1 MEPLFIIY
9 FILPENVNS
18 QLQFP
23 NLERLKNC

>member
-1 MEPLFIIY
+1 MEQLFIVY
-9 FILPENVNS
+9 FISPENVNS